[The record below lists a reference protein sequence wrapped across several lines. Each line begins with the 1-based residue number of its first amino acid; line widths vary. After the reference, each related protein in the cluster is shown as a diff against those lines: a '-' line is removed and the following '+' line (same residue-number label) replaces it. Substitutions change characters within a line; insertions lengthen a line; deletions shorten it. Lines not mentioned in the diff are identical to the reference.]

1 MVGGGRNMGLL
12 GASAFDSISGHGAS
26 RVEVMMRNGRGG
38 VRLHLAGL
46 KHRRRGRETLQPRR
60 SRVQPIA
67 SAGRAHGVVRAGVV
81 LRTGVLGVAGGEHV
95 LGAQVSVA
103 VT

>member
-1 MVGGGRNMGLL
+1 MGLL

-46 KHRRRGRETLQPRR
+46 KHRRRGRERR
-60 SRVQPIA
+60 SSPGDRVCSRLPALAVLTEA
-67 SAGRAHGVVRAGVV
+67 SELVWCYAR
-81 LRTGVLGVAGGEHV
+81 GVLWVAGGEHV
-95 LGAQVSVA
+95 LVPK
-103 VT
+103 

>member
-1 MVGGGRNMGLL
+1 LGVVGGGRNMGLL

-46 KHRRRGRETLQPRR
+46 KHRRRGRERR
-60 SRVQPIA
+60 SSPGDRVCSRLPALAVLTEA
-67 SAGRAHGVVRAGVV
+67 SELVWCYARGFCGLQAESTCWVPK
-81 LRTGVLGVAGGEHV
+81 
-95 LGAQVSVA
+95 
-103 VT
+103 